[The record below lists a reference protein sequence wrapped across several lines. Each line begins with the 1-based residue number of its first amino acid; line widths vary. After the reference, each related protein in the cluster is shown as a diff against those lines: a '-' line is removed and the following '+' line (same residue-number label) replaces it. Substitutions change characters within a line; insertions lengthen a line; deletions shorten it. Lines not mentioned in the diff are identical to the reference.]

1 MKYYIAQNGQPVGPF
16 EPNELLQH
24 GLTNDTQVWNESM
37 TGWMPASQVPEL
49 TPLLTQ
55 QTYQQYQQPVQQ
67 APQQPQQPQYAQQ
80 PAYQQPQPQY
90 AAQPQQPQ
98 YGGAQQQYGQPY
110 GVQQQQYGPGSTQ
123 NVGVFDSGPSGKSRG
138 VAGLLAIF
146 LGGLGIHYFYCG
158 KGGGGAICIL
168 LSVVTCGI
176 WTILTLIQGI
186 MMLTMSCDDFE
197 RKYVY
202 SQSTFPLF

>member
-16 EPNELLQH
+16 EPQELLQQ
-24 GLTNDTQVWNESM
+24 GLTVNSQVWNESM
-37 TGWMPASQVPEL
+37 TGWMAASQVPEL
-49 TPLLTQ
+49 ASLLNQ
-55 QTYQQYQQPVQQ
+55 GAAPQMPPQMH
-67 APQQPQQPQYAQQ
+67 PQQPPMQQPAQPQQYAQPQ
-80 PAYQQPQPQY
+80 YQQPQPQY
-90 AAQPQQPQ
+90 QQPQYQQPQYAYGQPQQPQ
-98 YGGAQQQYGQPY
+98 YGYG
-110 GVQQQQYGPGSTQ
+110 QQQQIGA
-123 NVGVFDSGPSGKSRG
+123 FDAGPSGKSRG

-168 LSVVTCGI
+168 LTIVTCGA
-176 WTILTLIQGI
+176 WSILTLIQGI
-186 MMLTMSCDDFE
+186 MMLTMSCEDFE